1 MFHHSKKEQ
10 GQGSSERGCGD
21 SSTLLR
27 KLFLVLMI
35 LYCIEAHAEEAE
47 EKEKWHAPFGGTF
60 NAAFTVTSEYSYAG
74 ISNTARQPAA
84 QMNFD
89 YRSPDLL
96 DEPKTWLYLSS
107 FMSNV
112 VLPAGPG
119 LEIDAIGG
127 VKFKLTERLRLDLGY
142 VRVTYPGF
150 SSDLGYDYGDFSVNV
165 DYDFGP
171 ATLNAR
177 LRFSPNSFGNSGW
190 EWNKRG
196 LLSVPLDFLRL
207 TDTAKFKAYGALGNL
222 SVERYLQYGLPSG
235 DYWYWQ
241 LGLVTSAFGL
251 DLTVAYTDTS
261 IDTAGCNYTHYCD
274 GRVFFSVTK
283 AF

>member
-1 MFHHSKKEQ
+1 MKWPFLLLLLIAV
-10 GQGSSERGCGD
+10 SSPALADDADTR
-21 SSTLLR
+21 
-27 KLFLVLMI
+27 
-35 LYCIEAHAEEAE
+35 
-47 EKEKWHAPFGGTF
+47 EKWHGPFGGTF
-60 NAAFTVTSEYSYAG
+60 NATFTATSEYTFAG
-74 ISNTARQPAA
+74 ISNSARQPAA

-89 YRSPDLL
+89 YRSADLL
-96 DEPKTWLYLSS
+96 GEPRSWVYLSS
-107 FMSNV
+107 FISNV

-127 VKFKLTERLRLDLGY
+127 VKFKLGERMRLDLGY

-150 SSDLGYDYGDFSVNV
+150 SSGLGYDYGDFNVSV

-171 ATLNAR
+171 VALNGR

-196 LLSVPLDFLRL
+196 LLSVPLDFLKI
-207 TDTAKFKAYGALGNL
+207 TDRAKFKAYGALGNL
-222 SVERYLQYGLPSG
+222 SVERFLQYGIPSG

-241 LGLVTSAFGL
+241 LGLVTSVFGV
-251 DLTVAYTDTS
+251 DFTVAYTDTS
-261 IDTAGCNYTHYCD
+261 IDTAGCSYTSYCD
-274 GRVFFSVTK
+274 GRVFVSVTK